1 MAKNDQKIQ
10 CPLWTKNWIESM
22 WRFTSEKFVNF
33 DTGVVDFEA
42 LGREEYEFRKALFF
56 KNFKNSERAKEAF
69 EECKVLY
76 EKKVENGKKGGRPR
90 KGLPQPDTTSTDET
104 RTGGDMLPSSSLQKS
119 PVRNGRR
126 IPPPKNFD
134 EVVEFVDSVG
144 LEYDDA
150 RLWWQRNFVERPGC
164 DKDGVVFENWKGA
177 LVNACKAEEA
187 KRRTINDK

>member
-10 CPLWTKNWIESM
+10 SPLWTKNWIESM

-90 KGLPQPDTTSTDET
+90 KPTQQAQTKRAREATCSPPILLLLPCATPVDE
-104 RTGGDMLPSSSLQKS
+104 
-119 PVRNGRR
+119 
-126 IPPPKNFD
+126 
-134 EVVEFVDSVG
+134 
-144 LEYDDA
+144 
-150 RLWWQRNFVERPGC
+150 
-164 DKDGVVFENWKGA
+164 
-177 LVNACKAEEA
+177 
-187 KRRTINDK
+187 

>member
-1 MAKNDQKIQ
+1 
-10 CPLWTKNWIESM
+10 M
-22 WRFTSEKFVNF
+22 WRFTSENFVNF
-33 DTGVVDFEA
+33 DTDEVDYEA
-42 LGREEYEFRKALFF
+42 LGREEYEFRKALFYR
-56 KNFKNSERAKEAF
+56 NFKNSARAKEAF
-69 EECKVLY
+69 DESEEIFKSLSIR
-76 EKKVENGKKGGRPR
+76 GRKGGRPP
-90 KGLPQPDTTSTDET
+90 KNPDTET
-104 RTGGDMLPSSSLQKS
+104 RAGGFSPLSSSPSLP

-134 EVVEFVDSVG
+134 EVAEFVDSVG